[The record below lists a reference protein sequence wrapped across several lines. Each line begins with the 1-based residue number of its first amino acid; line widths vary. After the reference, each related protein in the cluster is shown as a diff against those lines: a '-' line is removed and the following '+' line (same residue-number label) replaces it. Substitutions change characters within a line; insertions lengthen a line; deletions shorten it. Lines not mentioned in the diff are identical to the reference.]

1 VSTTQWYWQL
11 AHGIASEQ
19 DPREVADSPILLAFG
34 LALAYKKFTV
44 AAVLGNTDCF
54 ADCDASGGA
63 FNLDLPSSISRMGPR
78 LYLAT
83 KDLSGFNGVTIRANP
98 TAGVNGPTLDT
109 LNGVAGGTYVLQTP
123 GSMALCMYRD
133 LGNWLVLPWGSS
145 WPDVVGLSASR
156 SAAQSGSPA
165 VSGGWGAGASA
176 AFAANSKNM
185 TGEVDVTTG
194 SSGFGANPTVTVTF
208 AGGLTLPAAPMVAIW
223 TIGAGGPAWAIV
235 STSTTGFVAART
247 GTPGAGATEKFGY
260 LVVGK

>member
-11 AHGIASEQ
+11 VHGVVSEQ
-19 DPREVADSPILLAFG
+19 DPAEVADSPVQLAFG
-34 LALAYKKFTV
+34 LNLAYRKFTS
-44 AAVLGNTDCF
+44 AGVLGNADCF

-63 FNLDLPSSISRMGPR
+63 FNLDLPSSVSRMGPR
-78 LYLAT
+78 LYIAT
-83 KDLSGFNGVTIRANP
+83 KDLASLNAVTIRANP
-98 TAGVNGPTLDT
+98 TAGVNNPTLDT

-133 LGNWLVLPWGSS
+133 LGAWLVLPFGSS

-165 VSGGWGAGASA
+165 LSGWGTGASA
-176 AFAANSKNM
+176 VFAAGAKNM
-185 TGEVDVTTG
+185 LGEVDVTTG